1 MKKKLPDRR
10 KVHAYYKKKFQ
21 GMRLYAF
28 FTLFLVCL
36 MTIPSFAQ
44 SKRVSLDIKSEALSK
59 ILITIKNASGER
71 IIFNE
76 NQLATIRKENI
87 SFENL
92 PVKEAIDRVLRE
104 TDFKCELLD
113 GVYVIKRST
122 KQLQVKSLNIT
133 GQVVDI
139 KKNPLPGVT
148 VRVKNTAI
156 GVSTDLNGKYTLSL
170 AEGSENLTLVF
181 SFVGM
186 ESQEIGYTG
195 KNVINVT
202 LKENAVEMDEV
213 VITGMFARKTESFTG
228 SAKTYKAE
236 NLKEIGNQNIL
247 QSLSALDPSFIIADN
262 NLMGSDPN
270 TLMDVT
276 INGTTSITGLSDTY
290 SATANQPLFILDGF
304 ESTLQAISDL
314 SMDRVE
320 SITILKDAASAAIY
334 GAKAANGVIVVETK
348 KPEAGKLR
356 FSYNGNYQVAWADLT
371 DYNLM
376 NASEKLEFERLSGH
390 YGKLDENGEILHD
403 KNRAL

>member
-228 SAKTYKAE
+228 
-236 NLKEIGNQNIL
+236 
-247 QSLSALDPSFIIADN
+247 
-262 NLMGSDPN
+262 
-270 TLMDVT
+270 
-276 INGTTSITGLSDTY
+276 
-290 SATANQPLFILDGF
+290 
-304 ESTLQAISDL
+304 
-314 SMDRVE
+314 
-320 SITILKDAASAAIY
+320 
-334 GAKAANGVIVVETK
+334 
-348 KPEAGKLR
+348 
-356 FSYNGNYQVAWADLT
+356 
-371 DYNLM
+371 
-376 NASEKLEFERLSGH
+376 
-390 YGKLDENGEILHD
+390 
-403 KNRAL
+403 